1 MADFSTQFQT
11 PAVTMTDG
19 MRAITDIQ
27 SVRVKVDVSDK
38 IYQYDPNA
46 NALTLL
52 LNKARNKR
60 KTTQYLFHWLEKD
73 RYPRFD
79 AVNDAT
85 GLDADDTAMVV
96 DDGTKFAK
104 NMLLYLPATEERV
117 YVTDVSGNTLTVT
130 RGIGTTAKAIAD
142 NAQVEIVSSAYVEGG
157 DVGDPKSTQERE
169 VEQYT
174 QIIRTPFA
182 FSGRDANSSMYGGK
196 DPATERRWQAVE
208 HALNVEKAFWW
219 GKKHSAVI
227 DAGGKYTTFMNGVHA
242 YVSDNVWDVNGI
254 PFTERSLT
262 EWLEY
267 AMRYGDGGKMG
278 NRRKFLFCSPRF
290 ITEIEMWAKERLH
303 YHDNV
308 KTYGLDA
315 VTYRSAHGK
324 IMLIEHPLF
333 EEQGDIG
340 FLLDLNHVRY
350 CYHQGRD
357 TKLLKGRGGN
367 GIDGET
373 EEFLSD
379 VAVQVE
385 MSAAHGFIKNLP
397 L

>member
-11 PAVTMTDG
+11 PTPTITTGARAV
-19 MRAITDIQ
+19 TDIQ

-38 IYQYDPNA
+38 IFQYDPNA

-52 LNKARNKR
+52 LNKARKKR
-60 KTTQYLFHWLEKD
+60 KVTQYEFKWLEKD
-73 RYPRFD
+73 RYPRWD
-79 AVNDAT
+79 AVNNAAGYAANAVT
-85 GLDADDTAMVV
+85 VVV
-96 DDGTKFAK
+96 DDGTKFFK
-104 NMLLYLPATEERV
+104 NALV
-117 YVTDVSGNTLTVT
+117 YVPRTQERMYVTNVSGNQLTVT
-130 RGIGTTAKAIAD
+130 RGIGTSAAALAD
-142 NAQVEIVSSAYVEGG
+142 NDQLEIISTAYVEGG
-157 DVGDPKSTQERE
+157 DIGTAKSTKERAIA
-169 VEQYT
+169 QYT
-174 QIIRTPFA
+174 QIVRTVWA
-182 FSGRDANSSMYGGK
+182 YTGRDANTAMYGGK

-208 HALNVEKAFWW
+208 HALNIERAFWW
-219 GKKHSAVI
+219 GKKDSQAI
-227 DAGGKYTTFMNGVHA
+227 DSSGKYTTFMNGVHA
-242 YVSDNVWDVNGI
+242 YVNSNVWDVNGI
-254 PFTERSLT
+254 PFTERSFT

-290 ITEIEMWAKERLH
+290 VTEIEQWAKDRLY
-303 YHDNV
+303 YHDST

-315 VTYRSAHGK
+315 TTYRSAHGK

-333 EEQGDIG
+333 EEQGDIA

-350 CYHQGRD
+350 VYHQGRD

-385 MSAAHGFIKNLP
+385 MSASHGFIKNLP